1 MLGKRNPQHDSFW
14 TLLLYLHNDSQQ
26 SMTVKCTMQ
35 LRGNA
40 LQYVGDPDAPRPA
53 RRGLN
58 WRGLLSLKWRK
69 DDKESVLCYVLFM
82 ALFVADFSFL
92 AMVFPIVLYAYALL
106 AQTPATRFWQAS
118 PPQPSPQSCS
128 LSIAPGPCCFS
139 AALHAHSIVGWN
151 PSSKCSKCL
160 TSALSS
166 QQCDGLL
173 WVRRRCWCSQ
183 RSFSL
188 RSTHT

>member
-1 MLGKRNPQHDSFW
+1 MNR
-14 TLLLYLHNDSQQ
+14 T
-26 SMTVKCTMQ
+26 TQ

-118 PPQPSPQSCS
+118 PTQFTPVGLPFRCS
-128 LSIAPGPCCFS
+128 WAMVFS
-139 AALHAHSIVGWN
+139 AALHAHALRAGPQS
-151 PSSKCSKCL
+151 PTCSNLL
-160 TSALSS
+160 TS
-166 QQCDGLL
+166 
-173 WVRRRCWCSQ
+173 V
-183 RSFSL
+183 
-188 RSTHT
+188 

>member
-1 MLGKRNPQHDSFW
+1 M
-14 TLLLYLHNDSQQ
+14 
-26 SMTVKCTMQ
+26 
-35 LRGNA
+35 
-40 LQYVGDPDAPRPA
+40 GDPGAPRPA

-69 DDKESVLCYVLFM
+69 DDKESVLCYMLFM

-118 PPQPSPQSCS
+118 PPQFTPVGLPFHCS
-128 LSIAPGPCCFS
+128 WAMVFS
-139 AALHAHSIVGWN
+139 AALHAHGIVGWN
-151 PSSKCSKCL
+151 PINNQEQML
-160 TSALSS
+160 TSALSH

-173 WVRRRCWCSQ
+173 WVHRRCWCSQ
-183 RSFSL
+183 RSFS
-188 RSTHT
+188 

>member
-1 MLGKRNPQHDSFW
+1 MTAFGN
-14 TLLLYLHNDSQQ
+14 LLLYLHNDSQQ
-26 SMTVKCTMQ
+26 STIINCTMQ

-69 DDKESVLCYVLFM
+69 GNRESVLCYVLFM

-118 PPQPSPQSCS
+118 YPIHPSWAPFLLLLGHGVFSSAPCS
-128 LSIAPGPCCFS
+128 RIA
-139 AALHAHSIVGWN
+139 GWT
-151 PSSKCSKCL
+151 PF
-160 TSALSS
+160 T
-166 QQCDGLL
+166 
-173 WVRRRCWCSQ
+173 
-183 RSFSL
+183 
-188 RSTHT
+188 TP